1 MKITK
6 LKKKKKKTEI
16 LALSFRQKVLQAY
29 CSYTIK
35 MIFSYFLQRLKSVSI
50 IFHLLSQEP
59 DTAYFTKTDI
69 IS

>member
-6 LKKKKKKTEI
+6 LKKKTEI
-16 LALSFRQKVLQAY
+16 LALSFKEKVLQAY

-35 MIFSYFLQRLKSVSI
+35 MSFSYFLQRLNFVRI